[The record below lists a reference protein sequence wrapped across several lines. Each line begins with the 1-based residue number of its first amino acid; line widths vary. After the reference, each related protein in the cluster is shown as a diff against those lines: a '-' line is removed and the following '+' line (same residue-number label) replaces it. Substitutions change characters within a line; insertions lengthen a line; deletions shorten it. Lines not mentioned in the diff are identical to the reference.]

1 MCWSKLSM
9 LWLEEKVIGLVQ
21 ICCSWSFIFWIFWQN
36 FPRFFVSAFT
46 ISLSYKNMFIL
57 SQNSQSTFR
66 YLIPNF
72 HRQLNFPKFNKWVR
86 FNKQGV
92 NSSINKQVFCLY
104 TLDSCLWK
112 LEVIPHN
119 QVYFSS
125 SIILTYTRYI
135 IHIIQQLVLDD
146 DFYQS
151 KHWKNW
157 NKLDKPN
164 NLYFLWS

>member
-1 MCWSKLSM
+1 MSWSKSSM

-36 FPRFFVSAFT
+36 FPCFFVSAFT

-72 HRQLNFPKFNKWVR
+72 HRQLNFRKFNKWVR

-92 NSSINKQVFCLY
+92 NSSIKKTSLLSVY
-104 TLDSCLWK
+104 TWQFSTKIGSYCT
-112 LEVIPHN
+112 EPRF
-119 QVYFSS
+119 FSS
-125 SIILTYTRYI
+125 SIILTYTRCI
-135 IHIIQQLVLDD
+135 IHIIQQLLLDD

-151 KHWKNW
+151 KHWENW
-157 NKLDKPN
+157 NKL
-164 NLYFLWS
+164 S

>member
-1 MCWSKLSM
+1 MSWSKSSM

-36 FPRFFVSAFT
+36 FPCFFVSAFT

-57 SQNSQSTFR
+57 NQNSQSTFR

-72 HRQLNFPKFNKWVR
+72 HRQLNFRKFNKWVR

-104 TLDSCLWK
+104 TLDSFLRK
-112 LEVIPHN
+112 LEVIAQN
-119 QVYFSS
+119 QGSS
-125 SIILTYTRYI
+125 VLPLFWL
-135 IHIIQQLVLDD
+135 IHVLSFISFNNYSLMMTFINQNIGRTEINLV
-146 DFYQS
+146 
-151 KHWKNW
+151 
-157 NKLDKPN
+157 KPN
-164 NLYFLWS
+164 NLYFS